1 MESLPLI
8 AGLTVAL
15 LHVVTGPDHLA
26 AVTPF
31 AIESKRKAWKIG
43 LAWGLGHVF
52 GMLLIGLLFL
62 MFKAFIPVDKIS
74 AYSEQLVGLTLI
86 GIALW
91 VFYRLINPKHK
102 HKHLHVHIENNP
114 LIHKHEHV
122 HTHRDSHRHTH
133 SLTLKQT
140 KFTSFAI
147 GVLHGFAGIAHFLML
162 LPALGFQSLM
172 ASGTYIFG
180 FAIGIILAMTTFA
193 FTIGKISSFSKQGHN
208 ALFFN
213 SIRIGGGVFAA
224 VVGVYW
230 LLGFMIF

>member
-43 LAWGLGHVF
+43 LAWGMGHIF
-52 GMLLIGLLFL
+52 GMLAIGLLFL
-62 MFKAFIPVDKIS
+62 IFKAFIPVDSIS

-86 GIALW
+86 GIAFW
-91 VFYRLINPKHK
+91 VFYIVIRPKRK
-102 HKHLHVHIENNP
+102 HEHLHVHSDANP

-122 HTHRDSHRHTH
+122 HTHHEDHSHTH
-133 SLTLKQT
+133 SHMLKQT
-140 KFTSFAI
+140 KWTSFSI
-147 GVLHGFAGIAHFLML
+147 GVLHGFAGIAHFLMF
-162 LPALGFQSLM
+162 LPALGFQTQWESV
-172 ASGTYIFG
+172 TYILGFG
-180 FAIGIILAMTTFA
+180 MGTILAMTAFA
-193 FTIGKISSFSKQGHN
+193 FLIGKISSFTKQGHN
-208 ALFFN
+208 VLFFN
-213 SIRIGGGVFAA
+213 SMRIGGGLFAA

-230 LLGFMIF
+230 LFGLVLF